1 LPASTAS
8 TASTVNPIDPA
19 VAIIE
24 AHKALGSESA
34 IDWLTDAFGLTTF
47 ERDLLLL
54 CAGAEM
60 DGELASLCA
69 LAHGRTAPALGQF
82 QPRPEQARF
91 AALERPDAATPLR
104 RWRLLEVDDSAGLA
118 AGRLRIDERV
128 LHFLSGINE
137 LDIRLAHLLRP
148 ALTLPCKPPAT
159 LPQHKPSLRRT

>member
-1 LPASTAS
+1 MNAPLAQDWTIGNQQLLLAEFARLKQRLQAAPVLPASTAS
-8 TASTVNPIDPA
+8 TASTVSPIDPA

-69 LAHGRTAPALGQF
+69 LAHGEPHRPWVSF
-82 QPRPEQARF
+82 SPEQA
-91 AALERPDAATPLR
+91 
-104 RWRLLEVDDSAGLA
+104 
-118 AGRLRIDERV
+118 
-128 LHFLSGINE
+128 
-137 LDIRLAHLLRP
+137 
-148 ALTLPCKPPAT
+148 
-159 LPQHKPSLRRT
+159 